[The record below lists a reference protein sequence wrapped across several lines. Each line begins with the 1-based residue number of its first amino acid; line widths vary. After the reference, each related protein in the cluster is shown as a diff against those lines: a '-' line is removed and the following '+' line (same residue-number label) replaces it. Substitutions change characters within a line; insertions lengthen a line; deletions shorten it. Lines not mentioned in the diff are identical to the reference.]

1 MFGMRGITLG
11 SCSTIWCWICEIGLS
26 PLSEN
31 ADVARQIISGR
42 ATAVS
47 SCACVE
53 AQRPASS
60 PPQCKFLQA
69 FQNWILV
76 SCEALEPNESL
87 GSWLK
92 TSTKSRSMSC
102 MWLGSSRPTG
112 HVRDESSWML
122 TAAEFLLKMTTQCNP
137 KCSWPATIYSA
148 YCNWNWAVSKW
159 IIYAVI
165 YMQDQSSTL
174 QTELQ

>member
-1 MFGMRGITLG
+1 M
-11 SCSTIWCWICEIGLS
+11 ES
-26 PLSEN
+26 PL
-31 ADVARQIISGR
+31 VAAPLYDAGFVRSDSALRLKMLMLQRQIICGR

-76 SCEALEPNESL
+76 SCEALEPDESL

-92 TSTKSRSMSC
+92 TATKSCSMSC
-102 MWLGSSRPTG
+102 MWLWSSCPTG
-112 HVRDESSWML
+112 HVRDESSCML
-122 TAAEFLLKMTTQCNP
+122 TAAEFLLKMATQCNP
-137 KCSWPATIYSA
+137 TCS
-148 YCNWNWAVSKW
+148 
-159 IIYAVI
+159 
-165 YMQDQSSTL
+165 
-174 QTELQ
+174 